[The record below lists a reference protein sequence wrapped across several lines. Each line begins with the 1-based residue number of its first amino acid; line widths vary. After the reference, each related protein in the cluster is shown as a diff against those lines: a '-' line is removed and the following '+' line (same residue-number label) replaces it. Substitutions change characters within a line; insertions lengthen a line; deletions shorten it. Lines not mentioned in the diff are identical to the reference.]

1 MKDAN
6 LLENGSILETDVLI
20 IGSGAGGANAA
31 KILSKNR
38 KVLIIEEG
46 PYQTNANFSG
56 EFNAYKNLYME
67 GSARYTKDKAI
78 RVLQGRAVGGSA
90 LVNWT
95 TSFRTPTSTLNYW
108 KSNFG
113 IDFVDKLNFE
123 NEEKEYSISKW
134 SMEPN
139 LNNEKLKLACES
151 MGWEWNIIKRNVQG
165 CANLGLCGT
174 GCPINAK
181 RSPLVTSIPTAIEN
195 GAKLVFNLRAW
206 KLNHKKGEI
215 ESLECVSRDGKNKIL
230 IKAKTYILAAGA
242 VGSPALLL
250 RSKVKDPYNKI
261 GARTFLHPTVLSSA
275 FYDEKIEGARGA
287 PQSVYSDHFLNKS
300 FNDSIGFK
308 LEAAPVYPILYSSA
322 FSAHGEE
329 HAAMMKQRAYASG
342 HVALMRDGFHSDSQG
357 GQVEL
362 DKYGNPVLDYKIS
375 PYLWKGMKSAMIN
388 LSKAQLKSGAKR
400 VYPGIT
406 NAQFFTSSSEVESF
420 IRNAPEEPVK
430 FPVFSAHVMGGCTM
444 GSDKKKSVLDLDGK
458 LRTAS
463 NVFVVDAS
471 IFPTSVGAN
480 PTESIFAFSTYLAKK
495 LV

>member
-181 RSPLVTSIPTAIEN
+181 RSPLVTSIHT
-195 GAKLVFNLRAW
+195 
-206 KLNHKKGEI
+206 
-215 ESLECVSRDGKNKIL
+215 
-230 IKAKTYILAAGA
+230 
-242 VGSPALLL
+242 
-250 RSKVKDPYNKI
+250 
-261 GARTFLHPTVLSSA
+261 
-275 FYDEKIEGARGA
+275 
-287 PQSVYSDHFLNKS
+287 
-300 FNDSIGFK
+300 
-308 LEAAPVYPILYSSA
+308 
-322 FSAHGEE
+322 
-329 HAAMMKQRAYASG
+329 
-342 HVALMRDGFHSDSQG
+342 
-357 GQVEL
+357 
-362 DKYGNPVLDYKIS
+362 
-375 PYLWKGMKSAMIN
+375 
-388 LSKAQLKSGAKR
+388 
-400 VYPGIT
+400 
-406 NAQFFTSSSEVESF
+406 
-420 IRNAPEEPVK
+420 
-430 FPVFSAHVMGGCTM
+430 
-444 GSDKKKSVLDLDGK
+444 
-458 LRTAS
+458 
-463 NVFVVDAS
+463 
-471 IFPTSVGAN
+471 IF
-480 PTESIFAFSTYLAKK
+480 
-495 LV
+495 